1 MSNHTL
7 FSRQLS
13 KEDSIG
19 NLNLSIRSTNALKR
33 SGIQTIGEVIDL
45 VELGLIGTIHGLG
58 KKCILEIDDCLSQ
71 LKSGGEAKKK
81 SLEGTTLRIGQLN
94 LSNRSFNGLR
104 NIGVKTVSEVVKL
117 VESGEI
123 QDILGL
129 GSKSISEIK
138 DKLAKIEIN
147 DSIEVDTNP
156 DVASSLMNLEGIPD
170 QVISWQLQ
178 LVSKQLSME
187 LLHEHANIMDR
198 PLNDWLAE
206 VGTIEN
212 YKAYEVLAQIL
223 SSSLNISE
231 EIEYLLNLLPGQH
244 YLLVMLLRYGFE
256 RKTLGQIGKKLKY
269 TRERIR
275 QLDNELK
282 EKLCGEVNAIVEAK
296 SIKNLKGRPTLL
308 RMQSSLLIAG
318 DMGLDMSYHQWAQR
332 IRSSGLVGN
341 WKSENYLGKDVVEV
355 MVAIC
360 NLLADQSIRCLQIP
374 LSLQYTL
381 QLVNDGQPHAPAKI
395 KHVHETLPD
404 DIKKLI
410 NRHINHS
417 GGVYAIWLSQE
428 IGRELEDTKIILR
441 ALGYKMLFKDWFIP
455 RVIKQTPI
463 IAKNHV
469 FHKGLRKMFFYC
481 GPVSIDDV
489 CSGLQ
494 HVLSRSEFPVPPP
507 DVMQKIIRIYD
518 YKCQGE
524 LYYWEGVSDETLST
538 SETVIMN
545 CVDQIGPV
553 VHRSELVHAFKECNL
568 SVSSLSATLNFSPLF
583 KKIELALYT
592 VRGRSISYHD
602 IERAKFSRD

>member
-33 SGIQTIGEVIDL
+33 SGIKTIGEVIDL

-58 KKCILEIDDCLSQ
+58 KKCILEIDNCLSQ

-256 RKTLGQIGKKLKY
+256 RKTLGQIGKELEY

-381 QLVNDGQPHAPAKI
+381 QLVNAGQPYAPAKI
-395 KHVHETLPD
+395 QHVHETLPD

-441 ALGYKMLFKDWFIP
+441 ALGYKMLSKDWFIP

-463 IAKNHV
+463 IPKNHV

-494 HVLSRSEFPVPPP
+494 QVLSRSEFPVPPP

-518 YKCQGE
+518 YKCKGE